1 MALDPATLGYVLP
14 ADQDWISDGDD
25 AISENARVTAGLF
38 DKRSY
43 ERGRIPNG
51 SDVLTLASGSWTVS
65 SAGFADT
72 MTNLPEKWPG
82 RFIMDNGDEPIVKAA
97 TFKPYDRDYHWET
110 VRAIGGTWMPWR
122 KVGKGAQPDYAPNS
136 IRQAQMVHHYG
147 RVDTG
152 GRGAVAW
159 RIDHGLANFKAK
171 MLPIFRAAGIV
182 PMITL
187 NSRSWDHAENAGV
200 TPAEVNQWVADGW
213 VEISNHGATHS
224 NVTGDAAIEAYV
236 AEGLT
241 ELEQQLPAAKG
252 RVFGFHIA
260 GVGVTG
266 AFGGFQGGD
275 TPARWDTV
283 MGRAILRNH
292 AFGSGYVPSTN
303 LRVLDGQ
310 IRQGL
315 YHTGTDTAAVST
327 ITGLID
333 EAIATGRGL
342 QIMSHPSNLDTTG
355 YHTTA
360 MIQAIV
366 NHIVAKRTAGTLAVL
381 SPYQLMVADSTR
393 PPASAPAWSEVT
405 NKPSTFTP
413 APHSHAVADVTGLA
427 ARLAPLEQDTG
438 DRNIT
443 ALVPGASG
451 AGHWTMRRV
460 GRWVYTNLYDLNLA
474 ATSQDYWQV
483 AGFLPV
489 GFRPP
494 AASQYVH
501 FQCAQRSTSGFTPG
515 PFRVDRY
522 GGATIYGVT
531 GKQVAVT
538 AMWLTNDPFP
548 TTLPGTPA

>member
-1 MALDPATLGYVLP
+1 MTLDPAALGYVLP
-14 ADQDWISDGDD
+14 ANQDWISEGDD
-25 AISENARVTAGLF
+25 AITKNARVTAGLF
-38 DKRSY
+38 DARSF

-65 SAGFADT
+65 SAGFAET
-72 MTNLPEKWPG
+72 MTNLPEAWPG
-82 RFIMDNGDEPIVKAA
+82 RFTIENGGEPIVKAA
-97 TFKPYDRDYHWET
+97 QFRPYDRDYHWET

-122 KVGKGAQPDYAPNS
+122 KVGTAPAPAYSPNA
-136 IRQAQMVHHYG
+136 IRQAQMIHHYG
-147 RVDTG
+147 PVDTG

-213 VEISNHGATHS
+213 VEVSNHGATHS
-224 NVTGDAAIEAYV
+224 NVEGDTAIEAYV
-236 AEGLT
+236 AEGLA

-252 RVFGFHIA
+252 RIFGFHIA

-275 TPARWDTV
+275 TPERWDTV
-283 MGRAILRNH
+283 MGRAILTHH
-292 AFGSGYVPSTN
+292 AFGSGYVPGTN

-315 YHTGTDTAAVST
+315 YHTGTDTAEVST
-327 ITGLID
+327 LTGLID
-333 EAIATGRGL
+333 QAIATRRGL
-342 QIMSHPSNLDTTG
+342 QIMSHPSNMDTEG
-355 YHTTA
+355 YHSTA
-360 MIQAIV
+360 DIQAIV
-366 NHIVAKRTAGTLAVL
+366 DHIVAQRDAGALAVL

-393 PPASAPAWSEVT
+393 TAPAI
-405 NKPSTFTP
+405 
-413 APHSHAVADVTGLA
+413 ADVDGLA
-427 ARLAPLEQDTG
+427 ARLAALEQDTG

-443 ALVPGASG
+443 SLIPAAG
-451 AGHWTMRRV
+451 AGHWTVRRT
-460 GRWVYTNLYDLNLA
+460 GSWVYMNLYDLELTPTA
-474 ATSQDYWQV
+474 GDYWQQT
-483 AGFLPV
+483 GFLPI

-501 FQCAQRSTSGFTPG
+501 FTCAQRTNGFTPG

-522 GGATIYGVT
+522 GGVTIYGVT
-531 GKQVAVT
+531 DRLVAVT
-538 AMWLTNDPFP
+538 VAWPTNDPFP